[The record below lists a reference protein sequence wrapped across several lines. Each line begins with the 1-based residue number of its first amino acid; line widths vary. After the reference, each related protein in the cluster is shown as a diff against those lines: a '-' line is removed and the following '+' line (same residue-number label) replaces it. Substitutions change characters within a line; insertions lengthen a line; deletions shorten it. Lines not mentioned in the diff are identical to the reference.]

1 MPSAIAL
8 NQPTQNV
15 RTTSKVDLPKDA
27 AHVSTHF
34 LAMLMSAWEFC
45 CTITACTLLF
55 LFQLPI
61 IGPESGYHEG

>member
-27 AHVSTHF
+27 AGLLKNRPT
-34 LAMLMSAWEFC
+34 EFYYK
-45 CTITACTLLF
+45 ITACTLLF

-61 IGPESGYHEG
+61 IGLE